1 MSGILKL
8 RQEDNVSIIDG
19 YSLPGRLVY
28 EGSPINIL
36 EKNYR
41 CPPEGSFI
49 GYKIAASGH
58 YYDGD
63 IGIFL
68 GNYSIVKLRIP
79 EDAKRSSAISGY
91 GAKCRCNK
99 AEVLDIFDINNRS
112 KKYSAAVSLYDKR
125 FLYIVGERVVVD
137 DFCEYRFKECA
148 PGIHF
153 FMSSFEAMAY
163 LILNQ

>member
-49 GYKIAASGH
+49 GYKIAVSGH
-58 YYDGD
+58 YDED
-63 IGIFL
+63 SAIFFR
-68 GNYSIVKLRIP
+68 NYSIIKLRIP

-99 AEVLDIFDINNRS
+99 AEVLDIFDINNKS
-112 KKYSAAVSLYDKR
+112 KKYSVAVSLYDKT
-125 FLYIVGERVVVD
+125 FLYTVGKMVVVD
-137 DFCEYRFKECA
+137 DFCEDRFKECA

-153 FMSSFEAMAY
+153 FMSSFEAVTY